1 MFLKIDSFLLL
12 NVTAVSNIV
21 DISQLNM
28 KELVRNIEEEEA
40 VRMLNIIMEN
50 NTKILELQSMQI
62 ILIKRNEEKAKRQE
76 EEQERENRMKENNKK
91 QEEKEHRRRKK
102 ERR

>member
-12 NVTAVSNIV
+12 NVMTVSNIV

-28 KELVRNIEEEEA
+28 EELVRNIEEKEA

-50 NTKILELQSMQI
+50 NTKILELQSMLM
-62 ILIKRNEEKAKRQE
+62 ILIKRNE
-76 EEQERENRMKENNKK
+76 
-91 QEEKEHRRRKK
+91 
-102 ERR
+102 